1 MKRLTTGDLKAI
13 LSQFGAPA
21 ANLTYGGTAQ
31 TYITY
36 QIYDET
42 GQDFADDQEISGSYF
57 VQVNIFSKS
66 NYEELVNNVYDAMI
80 ENGFTRMFGTEFFEN
95 DTKFYHKVYRFE
107 KTIDYN

>member
-1 MKRLTTGDLKAI
+1 MKRLTTKFLKEI

-21 ANLTYGGTAQ
+21 ANISYNGKEQ

-42 GQDFADDQEISGSYF
+42 GQDFADDAEISGSYF
-57 VQVNIFSKS
+57 VQVNVYSKT

-80 ENGFTRMFGTEFFEN
+80 ENGFTRMFGTEFYEKE
-95 DTKFYHKVYRFE
+95 TGYYHKVYRFE
-107 KTIDYN
+107 ITIDYN